1 MSMPVSARRVG
12 PPETME
18 TFPERFAPR
27 SEVVLSVHETA
38 AVSSML
44 RQAKGAIASLRQR
57 VAALEAELD
66 EARDRAHVAE
76 ERARAET
83 ASRAAENAVSKEL
96 EQNLADALARNE
108 ALEAE
113 MAETTEA
120 LKDREQR
127 LWSAEAR
134 AQESERRASEALER
148 AAAAEAREWEVKA
161 HLARVRDALGD

>member
-1 MSMPVSARRVG
+1 MSMPVGARRVA
-12 PPETME
+12 PPVNVE

-66 EARDRAHVAE
+66 EARDRAHAAE

-83 ASRAAENAVSKEL
+83 ASRAAENAVAKEL

-113 MAETTEA
+113 MTEA
-120 LKDREQR
+120 LKEREQR

-134 AQESERRASEALER
+134 AQESERRVSEALER
-148 AAAAEAREWEVKA
+148 AAAAEAREWEAKA

>member
-1 MSMPVSARRVG
+1 MSMPVSARRIA
-12 PPETME
+12 PPGTVE

-44 RQAKGAIASLRQR
+44 RQAKGAIAALRQR
-57 VAALEAELD
+57 VAVLEGELD
-66 EARDRAHVAE
+66 EARDRAHAAE

-113 MAETTEA
+113 MTEA
-120 LKDREQR
+120 LKEREQR

-134 AQESERRASEALER
+134 AQESERQASEALER
-148 AAAAEAREWEVKA
+148 ATAAEAREWEVKA
-161 HLARVRDALGD
+161 HLARVRDALGQ